1 MSRRLFHFFTFPLY
15 NSKMSQKTARTFQ
28 ENSLKVESIPFAEIP
43 HQSKLFLDFQADLPE
58 IAKFY
63 PEKNTDVQKFAE
75 KVLAN
80 YKTDRNALCDALSE
94 TNLSFGAKQKTLENI
109 ELLREKDCLA
119 IVTGQQAGLFS
130 GALYTIYKALSA
142 VKMCE
147 DLREIN
153 IKAVPVF
160 WIAEE
165 DHDFD
170 EVKKTFVL
178 SEPSAVAGGLTAIQN
193 TPQNYKENSP
203 VGSIKLDENINETI
217 KNLNLPQTEF
227 TAEIENIL
235 KETYK
240 SGETFS
246 TAFAKFLAH
255 IFADY
260 GLIFLSPLDEK
271 LKKLS
276 APIFS
281 EAVEKSEEIA
291 SALLRRNDELK
302 DYTAQVL
309 VEENFF
315 PFFYQGETRQAMRR
329 DLQSGTVKIQK
340 SKTEFSTSELKEIA
354 ENSPQNLSPNALM
367 RPVVQ
372 DFLLPTLTYFGGGAE
387 IAYFAQNSVIYE
399 ILNRPV
405 TPIRHRA
412 SFTVIEPKN
421 RRTLKKY
428 EVDFLDLFDGKAKIE
443 AKIAEKYLNKETAQ
457 IFVETEEIIN
467 AQLNLLDRNLS
478 ISEPTLATSLAKRRR
493 KILWHIG
500 TLRKKYHRA
509 EIQKNE
515 TVNRRLETLFTSV
528 LPHDALQER
537 TLNVITFLNI
547 YGENFIEW
555 VYNAID
561 LDETGHQII
570 FL

>member
-1 MSRRLFHFFTFPLY
+1 MA
-15 NSKMSQKTARTFQ
+15 QIFQ

-63 PEKNTDVQKFAE
+63 PEKNTDLKEFAE
-75 KVLAN
+75 KVLVN
-80 YKTDRNALCDALSE
+80 YKTDRNALCDALAE
-94 TNLSFGAKQKTLENI
+94 TNKSFGTGKKTFENI

-130 GALYTIYKALSA
+130 GSLYTIYKALSA

-147 DLREIN
+147 DLRRQN

-170 EVKKTFVL
+170 EVKKTYIL
-178 SEPSAVAGGLTAIQN
+178 SEQPGLAGFLASIENAPRNYQENSAVGF
-193 TPQNYKENSP
+193 
-203 VGSIKLDENINETI
+203 IKLDETIIETI
-217 KNLNLPQTEF
+217 ENLNLPQTDF
-227 TAEIENIL
+227 TENI
-235 KETYK
+235 KNNIKATYK

-246 TAFAKFLAH
+246 TAFAKFLGY

-302 DYTAQVL
+302 DYSAQVL

-315 PFFYQGETRQAMRR
+315 PFFYQDETRQAMRR
-329 DLQSGTVKIQK
+329 DLQSGNVKIQK
-340 SKTEFSTSELKEIA
+340 SKTEFTNNELKEIA
-354 ENSPQNLSPNALM
+354 ENSPKTLSPNALM

-387 IAYFAQNSVIYE
+387 IAYFAQNAVIYE
-399 ILNRPV
+399 TLNRPV

-412 SFTVIEPKN
+412 SFTIIEPKN

-443 AKIAEKYLNKETAQ
+443 AKIAEKYLNQETAQ
-457 IFVETEEIIN
+457 IFVEAEEIIN
-467 AQLNLLDRNLS
+467 AQLNLLNQNLS
-478 ISEPTLATSLAKRRR
+478 ISEPTLAMSLAKRRE
-493 KILWHIG
+493 KILWHISA
-500 TLRKKYHRA
+500 LRKKYHRA
-509 EIQKNE
+509 EILKNE
-515 TVNRRLETLFTSV
+515 TVNRRLKTLFTSV
-528 LPHDALQER
+528 LPNDALQER
-537 TLNVITFLNI
+537 TLNVLVFLNL
-547 YGENFIEW
+547 YGENFTEW

-561 LDETGHQII
+561 VDETGHQII